1 MDYGTYRGI
10 YTIIVL
16 AVFVGIIWWAY
27 SKQSKKRF
35 DNAANSILDDSDV
48 DKKNSGNKE
57 QQVHRD

>member
-16 AVFVGIIWWAY
+16 VVFVGIIWWAY

-48 DKKNSGNKE
+48 EKKNSRKKE

>member
-16 AVFVGIIWWAY
+16 IVFVGIIWWAY

-35 DNAANSILDDSDV
+35 DHAANSILDDSDV
-48 DKKNSGNKE
+48 EKKNSSKEE